1 MIISCGKFSSSFTV
15 GSSFSGGASICISSV
30 FTTISSV
37 IVKSRQIFNACVDD
51 QNQWQQAKIKNLP
64 EQWMFGWNKTGSF
77 RDNFLQRKFTFID
90 DDYWRQIF
98 RFLYRRFLLFWRWF
112 NLYLVCF
119 HQHFLYKKEGKF
131 LLHMWMTKGSG
142 NKQK

>member
-15 GSSFSGGASICISSV
+15 GSSFSGGASICFSSV
-30 FTTISSV
+30 FTTTSSV
-37 IVKSRQIFNACVDD
+37 TVKRRQIFNACVDD
-51 QNQWQQAKIKNLP
+51 LNQWQQAKIKTLP
-64 EQWMFGWNKTGSF
+64 EQWMFGWNKAGSF

-90 DDYWRQIF
+90 DNYWRQIF
-98 RFLYRRFLLFWRWF
+98 VFLYRRFVLFWRWF

-119 HQHFLYKKEGKF
+119 HQHFLCKKEGKF
-131 LLHMWMTKGSG
+131 FLHMWMTKGSG

>member
-37 IVKSRQIFNACVDD
+37 IVKRRQIFNACVDD

-64 EQWMFGWNKTGSF
+64 EQWMFGRNKTGSF
-77 RDNFLQRKFTFID
+77 RDNFLQWKFTFID

-112 NLYLVCF
+112 NLHFVCF